1 MTKNGIDLLITVGE
15 NARFIAEGAFENG
28 MDSMNIISV
37 DTVEEIYPYL
47 SSSIKENDVVL
58 VKASR
63 VMGLERVTEFLKNNF

>member
-1 MTKNGIDLLITVGE
+1 
-15 NARFIAEGAFENG
+15 
-28 MDSMNIISV
+28 MNIISV

-47 SSSIKENDVVL
+47 SSSVKENDVVL